1 MLLIDL
7 TAYSFYIVHC
17 ILCILCYIF
26 CGLHKLLTLVM
37 QNLVGS
43 YTTYNALHRS
53 CELWFRSGLSS
64 PYPDACTLHA
74 GNCACALADASFA
87 ALAVALLHVGCH
99 LSLDLQLVSSCTMP
113 YDRYCPPLSNIIA
126 LLLQHARYPLTGQP
140 CFCWNFLCGFRQPT
154 LLSVIWFWMQPTSL
168 PKVHISIPCY
178 EGNASQLRQGAVLL
192 AFLQKASQCLFCDTW
207 QAQSLSSLF
216 I

>member
-1 MLLIDL
+1 
-7 TAYSFYIVHC
+7 
-17 ILCILCYIF
+17 
-26 CGLHKLLTLVM
+26 M

-99 LSLDLQLVSSCTMP
+99 LPLDLQLGSSCTMP

-126 LLLQHARYPLTGQP
+126 LLLQHARLIHLQATPVSVETFYAVPG
-140 CFCWNFLCGFRQPT
+140 N
-154 LLSVIWFWMQPTSL
+154 LLS
-168 PKVHISIPCY
+168 C
-178 EGNASQLRQGAVLL
+178 
-192 AFLQKASQCLFCDTW
+192 
-207 QAQSLSSLF
+207 LSSGFGCNQQACQKFTYRYQAMKAMLLNLGRELSCLHF
-216 I
+216 CKRLLNVYFVTHGRLSRSAPFSSDKQPAK